1 MTISLKNLLIESESG
16 VVWLAWKF
24 LLSYEI
30 LTVEINPDF
39 ISSFVYK
46 SNNKVAIVVFPFV
59 PVTPIKFNFEDG
71 LSK

>member
-1 MTISLKNLLIESESG
+1 MTIWLKNLFIESESG

-24 LLSYEI
+24 LLSYET

-39 ISSFVYK
+39 ISSSVYK

-59 PVTPIKFNFEDG
+59 PVTPIKFNLEDG